1 MKGFLDKRDVVVP
14 LTAAKDEMPAN
25 LPPLAVQIAQMEMQF
40 EKLLY
45 RIQNLE
51 RREKSQR
58 NQIATLKRKVR
69 KLEEASVQMAQSA
82 DETMNM
88 PRPTADNASRPT
100 ASRSREK
107 IEPLSM
113 PDFEGAAEDLTQGRH

>member
-1 MKGFLDKRDVVVP
+1 MKGFLSKRDVVVP
-14 LTAAKDEMPAN
+14 LKAAKDERPAN
-25 LPPLAVQIAQMEMQF
+25 LPPLAVQIAQMEMRF

-51 RREKSQR
+51 RREKFQR

-69 KLEEASVQMAQSA
+69 KLEEASVQTPQSA
-82 DETMNM
+82 DEAMTT
-88 PRPTADNASRPT
+88 PRPNADKASRPT

>member
-14 LTAAKDEMPAN
+14 LKAAKDQMPAN
-25 LPPLAVQIAQMEMQF
+25 LPPLAVQIAKMEMQF

-82 DETMNM
+82 DETRNM
-88 PRPTADNASRPT
+88 PRPAKDNAPRPT